1 MILIADIVLFFHFCI
16 VVFITFGFVL
26 IPIGYNFNWIWIKNK
41 KLRLLHFGMMIFVTF
56 ETILGLSCP
65 LTVLEN
71 NLRGINENQLFL
83 SRWITKVIYW
93 DFPSEFFL
101 IIYCL
106 CLGWT
111 FLIWKK
117 YPPIEKND

>member
-71 NLRGINENQLFL
+71 YLRGFNENQLFL
-83 SRWITKVIYW
+83 SRWITEVIYC

-101 IIYCL
+101 ILYCL

>member
-16 VVFITFGFVL
+16 AVFITFGFVL

-56 ETILGLSCP
+56 ETIIGLSCP

>member
-16 VVFITFGFVL
+16 VAFITFGFVL

-83 SRWITKVIYW
+83 SRWITEIIYW